1 MKYEQGYV
9 RFELIGY
16 KDVKLQKGWK
26 TTEVILVPKTP
37 KIEKMKKIV
46 PNIEKLFEE
55 EEKKTEKKVKKYKVI
70 EQDEVEPMIE
80 D

>member
-1 MKYEQGYV
+1 MLAY
-9 RFELIGY
+9 R
-16 KDVKLQKGWK
+16 DVKQQKGWK
-26 TTEVILVPKTP
+26 TTVVSLVDKTP

-55 EEKKTEKKVKKYKVI
+55 EEQKTEKKVKKDKI
-70 EQDEVEPMIE
+70 IDQDELEPMIE

>member
-1 MKYEQGYV
+1 MKYKQGYV
-9 RFELIGY
+9 RFEMLAY
-16 KDVKLQKGWK
+16 RDVKLQKGWK
-26 TTEVILVPKTP
+26 TTCVALVPKTN

-55 EEKKTEKKVKKYKVI
+55 EEKKTEKKVKKDKVI